1 MFRFLFAV
9 LASLSLCGADNP
21 PTLAIGSA
29 APESSLPG
37 IDGKTHSLPDYASS
51 KVPGMDRR
59 RESDRITVST
69 NLPDSGYA
77 AHRAHWASL
86 QP

>member
-1 MFRFLFAV
+1 MPRFLFAV
-9 LASLSLCGADNP
+9 LASLSLFAADNP

-29 APESSLPG
+29 APALSLLV

-51 KVPGMDRR
+51 KVPCMDRR
-59 RESDRITVST
+59 REFDRITVST
-69 NLPDSGYA
+69 NLPDSGCA